1 MRLVAQRLIQDG
13 VQPSDILYVS
23 LDDYLLRGTTILDVV
38 SEFRKIHTHSVDH
51 PVTLLLDEVTAQQ
64 DFHQQAKTLIDRE
77 NVRMVAG
84 ASSAS
89 LLRDQRAYLTG
100 RSSTIEV
107 QPLTFF
113 EYLDFKDITVTRRDR
128 QLLDSH
134 FRAFI
139 RDGGLPEHVLY
150 PSRDYLMNLVDDII
164 QKDITAFHGLK
175 DHQIIRDYFTLL
187 MERSGKQAS
196 VNRLGRIVGLSP
208 DTSRRYLSYFE
219 ETFLVHLV
227 PRHGT
232 TNERILSPK
241 KVYACDL
248 GVKYLFIGNRDWGS
262 YFENYVYLRIR
273 ARQSVSY
280 VLFDRNEL
288 DFLTGDR
295 TLIEAKYNTSIEG
308 AQELAFEEFAA
319 KRKVLIQSVQD
330 LPTLESLWET

>member
-1 MRLVAQRLIQDG
+1 MAVDDVLFQYNPWWESLPFLEGIRDRKYYVDQILHRLSVRGAVLLSGLRRVGKSTIMRLVAQRLIQDG
-13 VQPSDILYVS
+13 VQPNDILYVS
-23 LDDYLLRGTTILDVV
+23 LDDYLLRGSTILDIVT
-38 SEFRKIHTHSVDH
+38 EFRKIHTHSVNNQ
-51 PVTLLLDEVTAQQ
+51 VTLLLDEVTAQK

-77 NVRMVAG
+77 NVRIVAG

-100 RSSTIEV
+100 RSSTIEI

-113 EYLDFKDITVTRRDR
+113 EYLEFKDITVARRDR

-134 FRAFI
+134 FRTFI

-150 PSRDYLMNLVDDII
+150 PSRDYLMNLVDNII

-196 VNRLGRIVGLSP
+196 INRLGRIVGLSP
-208 DTSRRYLSYFE
+208 DTSRRYLNFFE
-219 ETFLVHLV
+219 ETFLIHLV

-248 GVKYLFIGNRDWGS
+248 GVKHLFIGDRDWGS

-273 ARQSVSY
+273 ARQPVS
-280 VLFDRNEL
+280 
-288 DFLTGDR
+288 
-295 TLIEAKYNTSIEG
+295 
-308 AQELAFEEFAA
+308 
-319 KRKVLIQSVQD
+319 
-330 LPTLESLWET
+330 